1 MCSCVQSWNCFKS
14 VFITLFNLFC
24 FMHAHRDMVT
34 SAVCGAATK
43 STIEENN
50 ANPSV
55 IASHGS
61 HCLGVGM
68 PGHHAF

>member
-1 MCSCVQSWNCFKS
+1 
-14 VFITLFNLFC
+14 
-24 FMHAHRDMVT
+24 MHAHRDMVT

-61 HCLGVGM
+61 RCLGVGM